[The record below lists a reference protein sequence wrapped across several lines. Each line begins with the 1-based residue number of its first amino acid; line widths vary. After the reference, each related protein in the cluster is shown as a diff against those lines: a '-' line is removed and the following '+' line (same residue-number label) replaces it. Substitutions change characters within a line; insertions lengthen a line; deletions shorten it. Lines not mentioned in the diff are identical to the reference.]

1 MPLGNMHA
9 NRVLEA
15 DQPTGSSL
23 LMGENS
29 QLKSEAINDMNDNTK
44 ILELSD
50 EDILIFETSDET
62 LEAAA
67 ATTPVAAAAM
77 SFPNAPTVSILVICC
92 GNELSITGNSWL
104 GRPPLVRHTIRAHL
118 S

>member
-1 MPLGNMHA
+1 MQQASAPMTLGNIRA

-15 DQPTGSSL
+15 NQPSAPSLGDGRGPKILGSI
-23 LMGENS
+23 
-29 QLKSEAINDMNDNTK
+29 SEGTDDMNDNTK
-44 ILELSD
+44 ILEQSD
-50 EDILIFETSDET
+50 EDILIFETSDEA

-92 GNELSITGNSWL
+92 GND
-104 GRPPLVRHTIRAHL
+104 
-118 S
+118 

>member
-1 MPLGNMHA
+1 MPIGCLKPTSQAVHHYQWAKILGSM
-9 NRVLEA
+9 
-15 DQPTGSSL
+15 
-23 LMGENS
+23 
-29 QLKSEAINDMNDNTK
+29 SEGINDMNDTTK
-44 ILELSD
+44 ILEQSD

-92 GNELSITGNSWL
+92 GND
-104 GRPPLVRHTIRAHL
+104 
-118 S
+118 